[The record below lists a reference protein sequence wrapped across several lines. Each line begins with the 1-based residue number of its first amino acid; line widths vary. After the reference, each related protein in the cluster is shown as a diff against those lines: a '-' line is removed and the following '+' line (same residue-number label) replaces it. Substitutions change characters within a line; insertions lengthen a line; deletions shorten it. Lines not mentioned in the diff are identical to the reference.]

1 MHYELSDDMQMLRD
15 TTRKFVQKELM
26 PHTMRIEETRS
37 IPPELIQRLRELG
50 YFGIMVPEEFGGQ
63 NLGTLAYMLIQEQ
76 FAFAHNCFN
85 LLISGSNGIG
95 GMGVVYEGS
104 DYLKKKYLPRLA
116 SGEVIAAFAIT
127 EPAAGSD
134 AAAIETLAVKDGK
147 HWVLNG
153 RKHFITRADIA
164 GFFTII
170 ALTDRNKRA
179 KGGITAFAI
188 ERDTPGMSITRHMA
202 SMGSDVVRQCEIVFE
217 NCRVPEEN
225 VIGQVGG
232 GFRLGLRVLAAGRL
246 SIAARSLGA
255 MQRAQELTVAYA
267 KQRIQFGEPIA
278 TKQAVQFMLADNE
291 VDIATLR
298 EFLYATAWRKDQ
310 GQNVDTE
317 ASMCKLYGTEALWRV
332 VDRCVQIHGGMGYM
346 KECEIEHIF
355 REARGLRIYEGTSEI
370 QRHIIA
376 KSLLKD

>member
-26 PHTMRIEETRS
+26 PHTMRIEETKS

-63 NLGTLAYMLIQEQ
+63 NLGALAYMLIQEQ

-127 EPAAGSD
+127 EPSAGSD

-170 ALTDRNKRA
+170 ALTDRDKRA

-232 GFRLGLRVLAAGRL
+232 GFRLGLKVLAAGRL

>member
-1 MHYELSDDMQMLRD
+1 MHYELSEEMQMLRD
-15 TTRKFVQKELM
+15 TTKKFVQKELI
-26 PHTMRIEETRS
+26 PHTMQIEETKK
-37 IPPELIQRLRELG
+37 IPENLIQRLREQG
-50 YFGIMVPEEFGGQ
+50 YFGIMIPEEHGGQ
-63 NLGTLAYMLIQEQ
+63 NLGTLAYMLVQEQ

-134 AAAIETLAVKDGK
+134 AAAIETTAVRDGD
-147 HWVLNG
+147 HWILNG
-153 RKHFITRADIA
+153 RKHFITRADVA

-170 ALTDRNKRA
+170 ALSDRDKRA

-188 ERDTPGMSITRHMA
+188 ERDTPGMTVTRHMA
-202 SMGSDVVRQCEIVFE
+202 SMGSDVVKQCEIIFE
-217 NCRVPEEN
+217 NCRVPATN
-225 VIGQVGG
+225 VIGQVGK
-232 GFRLGLRVLAAGRL
+232 GFQLGLKVLAAGRL

-255 MQRAQELTVAYA
+255 MQRAQELTLAYA
-267 KQRIQFGEPIA
+267 KQRVQFGEPIA
-278 TKQAVQFMLADNE
+278 NKQAIQFMLADNE
-291 VDIATLR
+291 VEIATLR
-298 EFLYATAWRKDQ
+298 EFLYSTAWRKDQ
-310 GQNVDTE
+310 GENVDLQ
-317 ASMCKLYGTEALWRV
+317 ASMCKLFGTEALWRV
-332 VDRCVQIHGGMGYM
+332 VDRCLQIHGGMGYM

-355 REARGLRIYEGTSEI
+355 REARALRIYEGTSEI

-376 KSLLKD
+376 KAALKD

>member
-37 IPPELIQRLRELG
+37 IPTELIQRLRELG
-50 YFGIMVPEEFGGQ
+50 YFGIMIPEEFGGQ

-127 EPAAGSD
+127 EPSAGSD

-170 ALTDRNKRA
+170 ALTDRDKRA

-188 ERDTPGMSITRHMA
+188 ERDTPGMTITRHMA